1 MRTPTIGSCET
12 GYDLQMLRSS
22 PFLRSVQIPTLAGL
36 ALAALWLAALWLAPA
51 AFAEAPA
58 TPVCDYT
65 PDVPETLE
73 EIAEAEE
80 RALERARLATYY
92 AQLPAE
98 PDAAL
103 LMPVAGVRV
112 AQVADTWGGPRDGG
126 RSHEGQDIFA
136 PRGTPVYSATH
147 GIIYRIETRDRGG
160 RVVWV
165 AGAGGRR
172 YYYAHLDDWADVHEG
187 LEVSPDTVLGYV
199 GNTGNAIT
207 TPPHLHLGIY
217 SGSRSM
223 CDRAVH
229 DPLPLLVDR

>member
-1 MRTPTIGSCET
+1 MAAACFVA
-12 GYDLQMLRSS
+12 L
-22 PFLRSVQIPTLAGL
+22 V
-36 ALAALWLAALWLAPA
+36 LAALGITPA
-51 AFAEAPA
+51 AHAEAPA
-58 TPVCDYT
+58 TPVCDYV
-65 PDVPETLE
+65 PDIPETLE

-80 RALERARLATYY
+80 RALERALLATYH
-92 AQLPAE
+92 ARLPAE

-136 PRGTPVYSATH
+136 PRGTPVYSATM
-147 GIIYRIETRDRGG
+147 GTIYRIETRERGG

-172 YYYAHLDDWADVHEG
+172 FYYAHLDDWAEIHEG
-187 LEVSPDTVLGYV
+187 MDVSPDTVLGYV